1 MTIEELCK
9 RSYDTAVAKGW
20 HEESRSLGEV
30 ITLMHSEVSEA
41 LECWRDSSHKLE
53 DVWVSEGG
61 KPEGFVIELA
71 DLLIRIADTA
81 TDMKLPLE
89 KILFN
94 TLIPMLG
101 RGYEH
106 MVIKEK
112 HLETIPEMLGLIH
125 IHLARAY
132 DASFVSGAALE
143 GMVRGWV
150 ALPPTSPVLQPE
162 IKLRI
167 TCNLADAIV
176 FAGAICQ
183 RYKLDLEKAVL
194 LKMDYNDTRPHRH
207 GGKRG

>member
-20 HEESRSLGEV
+20 HEEPRSLGDV

-61 KPEGFVIELA
+61 KPE
-71 DLLIRIADTA
+71 
-81 TDMKLPLE
+81 
-89 KILFN
+89 
-94 TLIPMLG
+94 
-101 RGYEH
+101 
-106 MVIKEK
+106 
-112 HLETIPEMLGLIH
+112 
-125 IHLARAY
+125 
-132 DASFVSGAALE
+132 
-143 GMVRGWV
+143 
-150 ALPPTSPVLQPE
+150 

-167 TCNLADAIV
+167 ACNLADAMV

-183 RYKLDLEKAVL
+183 CHKLDLEKAAL
-194 LKMDYNDTRPHRH
+194 LKMDYNDSRPHRH